1 MKPIQRLQGLQA
13 FYALLGGQLISVI
26 GSGMTRFGLG
36 VWVLAET
43 GDTTAYTTM
52 MFFAVFPA
60 GLSALFTGPFIDRW
74 DRRKLFIGA
83 NLVASLGILAMAIL
97 YFIGS
102 LTLWHLYVA
111 MSINGI
117 ASAFISPA
125 MQSSTRL
132 LVPKER
138 LNRASGLSQLLR
150 PMEAILAPGLA
161 GFIVGAFGLEVVFI
175 IDVLTFVINI
185 LILAMI
191 QIPHPAQTAER
202 SGRMKFWAE
211 LSEGFQYIK
220 ERPAFVTLISL
231 FTLTLFLLPGMAY
244 SLITPLVL
252 SFDTE
257 KTLGLILA
265 AYGVGSIVGGVF
277 LASRRENSRRMNSIL
292 AALVFAGLATI
303 LMGLW
308 ENPWTI
314 GLGVFLI
321 GLSFV
326 FVTGLNQVIWQV
338 KSAPE
343 MQGRLFA
350 IMGTLAVGGQSLGI
364 LFAGPLASRVF
375 QPMLEPG
382 GALVESVGLFI
393 GIGAGRGMAFMFI
406 LLGLIV
412 LGMALVSWLNPSV
425 RLLEDQLPDY
435 EIEKIPLKGTPS
447 SL

>member
-1 MKPIQRLQGLQA
+1 LWEYLSSSSKEKTRKPMQPEKRLQGIRA

-26 GSGMTRFGLG
+26 GSGMTRFGLS
-36 VWVLAET
+36 VWVLAQT

-52 MFFAVFPA
+52 IFFAVFPA
-60 GLSALFTGPFIDRW
+60 GLAALFTGPLIDRW
-74 DRRKLFIGA
+74 ERRKLFIGA
-83 NLVASLGILAMAIL
+83 NLAASLGILAMAVL
-97 YFIGS
+97 YFMNS
-102 LTLWHLYVA
+102 LELWHLYVA
-111 MSINGI
+111 LSINGI
-117 ASAFISPA
+117 ATAFISPA
-125 MQSSTRL
+125 IQSSARL

-150 PMEAILAPGLA
+150 PLEAILAPSLA

-175 IDVLTFVINI
+175 IDVITFVINI
-185 LILAMI
+185 LILSMI
-191 QIPHPAQTAER
+191 HIPRSAQTAEQP
-202 SGRMKFWAE
+202 GRMKFWAE
-211 LSEGFQYIK
+211 LFAGFKYIQ
-220 ERPAFVTLISL
+220 ERPALVTLISL

-252 SFDTE
+252 SFESE

-277 LASRRENSRRMNSIL
+277 LASQRENRRRMNSLL
-292 AALVFAGLATI
+292 AALVVAGLATL

-314 GLGVFLI
+314 GLGIFLT

-350 IMGTLAVGGQSLGI
+350 LMGTLAVGGQSLGI
-364 LFAGPLASRVF
+364 LCAGPLASRVF

-382 GALVESVGLFI
+382 GLLAASI
-393 GIGAGRGMAFMFI
+393 GSLIGVGAGRGMAFLFI
-406 LLGLIV
+406 LLGMTV
-412 LGMALVSWLNPSV
+412 LGIALAS
-425 RLLEDQLPDY
+425 
-435 EIEKIPLKGTPS
+435 
-447 SL
+447 

>member
-1 MKPIQRLQGLQA
+1 MKSDKRLQGMQA
-13 FYALLGGQLISVI
+13 FLALLGGQLISVV
-26 GSGMTRFGLG
+26 GSGMTRFGLS

-43 GDTTAYTTM
+43 GNTTAYTTM

-60 GLSALFTGPFIDRW
+60 GLGALFTGPFIDRW

-97 YFIGS
+97 YFSGS

-125 MQSSTRL
+125 MQSSARL
-132 LVPKER
+132 LVPKEN

-150 PMEAILAPGLA
+150 PMEAILAPSLA
-161 GFIVGAFGLEVVFI
+161 GFLVGAFGLEIVFI

-185 LILAMI
+185 LILSMI
-191 QIPHPAQTAER
+191 QIPRPAQTAEK
-202 SGRMKFWAE
+202 SGRMKFWAD
-211 LSEGFQYIK
+211 LSAGFKYIQ
-220 ERPAFVTLISL
+220 ERPAFITLLSL

-244 SLITPLVL
+244 SLITPMVL
-252 SFDTE
+252 SFETE
-257 KTLGLILA
+257 KTLGLILS
-265 AYGVGSIVGGVF
+265 AYGVGSIVGGIF
-277 LASRRENSRRMNSIL
+277 LASQHENHRRMNSIL
-292 AALVFAGLATI
+292 AALVVAGFAAI
-303 LMGLW
+303 LIGVW

-314 GLGVFLI
+314 ALGVFLT

-350 IMGTLAVGGQSLGI
+350 LMGTLAVGGQSLGI
-364 LFAGPLASRVF
+364 LFAGPLSSRVF
-375 QPMLEPG
+375 QPMLDAG
-382 GALVESVGLFI
+382 GALADSI
-393 GIGAGRGMAFMFI
+393 GAIIGVGAGRGMAFMFI

-412 LGMALVSWLNPSV
+412 LGMVLVSFLNPAI
-425 RLLEDQLPDY
+425 RLLEDQLPDV
-435 EIEKIPLKGTPS
+435 EAG
-447 SL
+447 